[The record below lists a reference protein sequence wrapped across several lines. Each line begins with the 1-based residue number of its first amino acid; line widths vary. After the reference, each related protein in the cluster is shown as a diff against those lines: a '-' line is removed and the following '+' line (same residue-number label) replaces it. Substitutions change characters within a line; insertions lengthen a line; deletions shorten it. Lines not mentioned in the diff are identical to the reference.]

1 MLILN
6 EEKWAESLY
15 CGKNSD
21 IKSIVGKV
29 GYITRYQLYT
39 LGYNDQ
45 DNYRCAVDWLRRNHD
60 NFDES
65 TYSNL
70 ISDAVKRAH
79 KRPFYKIDSIK
90 ITKSELE
97 AISSLNDLRAEKV
110 LFVLLCISK
119 QQRVSNAF
127 TNGLVKYSL
136 SELCKMARISVPTEE
151 REYILYYIIQYGLL
165 DYPKKNNTQC
175 LIVNFVDDSDDVELE
190 IDELDCQELAYVY
203 LNWKSNG
210 DGYDRCELC
219 GKLMKQSKSNPKRFC
234 RTCSGIVGGVPD
246 DTKVIKC
253 VECGRLICVSKMNTK
268 TCRCDECQEKKFKEL
283 KSIRNAR
290 YYESH
295 KDSDASL

>member
-21 IKSIVGKV
+21 IKSIVGKI

-45 DNYRCAVDWLRRNHD
+45 GNYRCAVEWLRQNHD

-70 ISDAVKRAH
+70 ISDAIKRAH

-110 LFVLLCISK
+110 LFVLY
-119 QQRVSNAF
+119 
-127 TNGLVKYSL
+127 VKAT
-136 SELCKMARISVPTEE
+136 KHF
-151 REYILYYIIQYGLL
+151 
-165 DYPKKNNTQC
+165 QC
-175 LIVNFVDDSDDVELE
+175 V
-190 IDELDCQELAYVY
+190 CQ
-203 LNWKSNG
+203 WS
-210 DGYDRCELC
+210 C
-219 GKLMKQSKSNPKRFC
+219 
-234 RTCSGIVGGVPD
+234 
-246 DTKVIKC
+246 
-253 VECGRLICVSKMNTK
+253 
-268 TCRCDECQEKKFKEL
+268 
-283 KSIRNAR
+283 
-290 YYESH
+290 
-295 KDSDASL
+295 